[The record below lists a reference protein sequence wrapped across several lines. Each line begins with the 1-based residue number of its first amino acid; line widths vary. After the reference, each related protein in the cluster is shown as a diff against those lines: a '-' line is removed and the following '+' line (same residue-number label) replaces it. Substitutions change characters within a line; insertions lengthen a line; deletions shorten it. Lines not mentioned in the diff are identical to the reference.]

1 MQAKELIRLS
11 KFLSLVLRHRPQL
24 IGITLDE
31 QGWTDVPTL
40 LQKANAAGTP
50 LDMETLRFVVENNN
64 KKRFV
69 LDETKARIRAAQGH
83 SVEVA
88 LGYSTQEPPEIL
100 YHGTAERFLKSI
112 LELGLQKRQRH
123 HVHLSHDV
131 ETARSVGSRHGRPV
145 ILEVRAGAMQNA
157 GFQFFISENGV
168 WLTDEVPAEYLWV
181 LSFPDAEDALN
192 KPPA

>member
-88 LGYSTQEPPEIL
+88 LGYSAQEPPEIL

-168 WLTDEVPAEYLWV
+168 WLTDEVPAEYLRV

>member
-1 MQAKELIRLS
+1 MLTKELIRLS

-50 LDMETLRFVVENNN
+50 LDIETLRLVVENNN

-69 LDETKARIRAAQGH
+69 LDEVTGRIRAAQGH

-88 LGYSTQEPPEIL
+88 LGYSAQEPPEIL

-112 LELGLQKRQRH
+112 LASGLQKRQRH
-123 HVHLSHDV
+123 HVHLSRDV

-145 ILEVRAGAMQNA
+145 ILEVRAGAMQSA

-168 WLTDEVPAEYLWV
+168 WLTDAVPVEYLRV

-192 KPPA
+192 EPPA